1 MAGPALNGEMIVRF
15 LQSSIMTRA
24 ALALMSGVLLLGLS
38 ACGRPGAPKAPGP
51 SDKITYPQIYP
62 PE

>member
-1 MAGPALNGEMIVRF
+1 MRF

-24 ALALMSGVLLLGLS
+24 MMLLMGGVFLLGLS
-38 ACGRPGAPKAPGP
+38 ACGRPGSPKPPGP
-51 SDKITYPQIYP
+51 SEKVTYPQIYP